1 MKAIIIGGVCRTG
14 KSRLA
19 NMIFKSTKSTIIHAD
34 TLTNFLKNNVPE
46 RFAVDFQLDGTWKP
60 DPSEIIIKKVIRNM
74 GKEFDYLKIVESSV
88 IAPATVHQH
97 FRGEQYISLFLGY
110 PRVDVRQKLDQIRQA
125 AIDEPYCWS
134 HQYSE
139 QEMLQYIEHFKH
151 LSIEIQQSCQHFD
164 LQFVD
169 TSENW
174 SEAIQAAYDGVI
186 RQLVKDA

>member
-1 MKAIIIGGVCRTG
+1 MKAIIIGGVCRAG

-134 HQYSE
+134 HQYSD
-139 QEMLQYIEHFKH
+139 QKMVQYIKHFKQ
-151 LSIEIQQSCQHFD
+151 LSIEIQQSCRQFD
-164 LQFVD
+164 LQFVN

-174 SEAIQAAYDGVI
+174 SEAIQAAYDEII
-186 RQLVKDA
+186 RQLVKVA